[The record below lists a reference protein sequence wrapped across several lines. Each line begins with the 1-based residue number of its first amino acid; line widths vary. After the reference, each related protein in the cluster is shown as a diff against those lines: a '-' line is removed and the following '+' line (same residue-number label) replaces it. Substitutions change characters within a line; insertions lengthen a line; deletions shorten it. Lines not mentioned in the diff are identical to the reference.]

1 MGRLPELEWV
11 SGHEVASPD
20 LKWGRCPRPGLGA
33 PTWVGT
39 LTWAGAWTWGGG
51 SGPGLGA
58 PTWVGTLTWAG
69 ALWRGGTRDTRLV
82 EGREPCCRRNSP
94 WALGV
99 EGGPPQGSG
108 TRTPRSAVSGR
119 VRTWVQAAE

>member
-1 MGRLPELEWV
+1 MMGRLPELEWV
-11 SGHEVASPD
+11 SGHEEASPD
-20 LKWGRCPRPGLGA
+20 LKWGRCPR
-33 PTWVGT
+33 
-39 LTWAGAWTWGGG
+39 
-51 SGPGLGA
+51 PGLGA